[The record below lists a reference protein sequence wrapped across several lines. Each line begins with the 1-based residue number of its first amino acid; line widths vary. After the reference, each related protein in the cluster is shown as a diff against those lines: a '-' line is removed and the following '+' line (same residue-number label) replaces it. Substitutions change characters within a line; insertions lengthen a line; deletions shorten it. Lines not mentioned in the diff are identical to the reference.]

1 METTQNICKTLGKRL
16 KDFRKQ
22 KGLSQEK
29 LAEAADLN
37 TTFVGSIERGQANPT
52 LDTLCKLANALEIE
66 ILDLLYSPD
75 TITGKKYRDEKLYA
89 LLTEFGAQIRGL
101 YENP

>member
-1 METTQNICKTLGKRL
+1 METTKNICKTLGKRL
-16 KDFRKQ
+16 REFRKQ

-52 LDTLCKLANALEIE
+52 LDTLCKLANALGIE
-66 ILDLLYSPD
+66 VLDLLYSPEMVS
-75 TITGKKYRDEKLYA
+75 GKKYRDEKLYA
-89 LLTEFGAQIRGL
+89 LLTEFSSQIREL
-101 YENP
+101 YENQ